1 MKKITELSI
10 VVGGGALGGLI
21 SVMEAWGDP
30 SSYPLSLAKVFALL
44 VIPFV
49 KGGAAAGIGVYF
61 LSSFDTKHWIRALFF
76 AVACGLTFPS
86 ILTKSGSLVD
96 SVTSQVASQSLY
108 ENEKI
113 IKEVI
118 AKGETLSDIDVAI
131 IKDASERI
139 IIAGLKVQD
148 PENTNVNFALND
160 AITILGQKATEGDE
174 MAVKAISDIG
184 LLSSEKNL
192 HHPTRSV
199 RRELEMIMES
209 PNIDR
214 NIRLQAMSSIEVL
227 ERQNEP

>member
-10 VVGGGALGGLI
+10 VVGGGAVGGLI

-30 SSYPLSLAKVFALL
+30 SSYPLSLAKFFTLF

-86 ILTKSGSLVD
+86 ILTKSGSMVD
-96 SVTSQVASQSLY
+96 SVTSQVASQTLN

-113 IKEVI
+113 IKDVI
-118 AKGETLSDIDVAI
+118 AKGETLSGNDVAI
-131 IKDASERI
+131 IKDASEKI
-139 IIAGLKVQD
+139 IIAGSKVQGR
-148 PENTNVNFALND
+148 ENTNVNLALND
-160 AITILGQKATEGDE
+160 AIATLGKKATEGDE
-174 MAVKAISDIG
+174 MAVNAISDIG

-192 HHPTRSV
+192 HSPTRNV
-199 RRELEMIMES
+199 RRELEMITES

-214 NIRLQAMSSIEVL
+214 NIRSQALHSIEAL

>member
-30 SSYPLSLAKVFALL
+30 SSYPLSLAKVFALF

-86 ILTKSGSLVD
+86 ILTKSGSMVD

-113 IKEVI
+113 IKDVM
-118 AKGETLSDIDVAI
+118 ANGETISGNDVAI
-131 IKDASERI
+131 IKEASEKI
-139 IIAGLKVQD
+139 IIAGSKVQD

-160 AITILGQKATEGDE
+160 AIATLGKKAMEGDE

-184 LLSSEKNL
+184 LLSYENNL
-192 HHPTRSV
+192 HRPTRSV
-199 RRELEMIMES
+199 MRELGMITES
-209 PNIDR
+209 PDINRD
-214 NIRLQAMSSIEVL
+214 IRQQAMHSIEVL
-227 ERQNEP
+227 